1 MIDRTSTRIEQQET
15 ALRRHNRRRYAF
27 QRMLEATDRVL
38 WRLEEMNRD
47 GVKTVS
53 GAVRAELREAVE
65 TMPRHIREP
74 LRDGGIV
81 QDTLDSLFE
90 IQERLFRWRFPD
102 WDDTEPDDFDYGA
115 SASPPGEA
123 GRRAQLASDVEQLV
137 DHVQQCPR
145 RDRQKRHVEVVRACQ
160 VADPGADES

>member
-47 GVKTVS
+47 GVKTVP
-53 GAVRAELREAVE
+53 APVRAELREAVE
-65 TMPRHIREP
+65 TMPNHVREP
-74 LRDGGIV
+74 LRDVGVV

-115 SASPPGEA
+115 TA
-123 GRRAQLASDVEQLV
+123 
-137 DHVQQCPR
+137 
-145 RDRQKRHVEVVRACQ
+145 
-160 VADPGADES
+160 